1 MIFTYTPEPRVRYKI
16 DLSAMMADCEANYQR
31 LRRLLA
37 GVDGDETCILLD
49 GRDSSVVLRTREQT
63 PYTSLIEMS
72 VQESEPSPAW
82 LAAPTLMI
90 RLYHD
95 ARMAEV
101 VSFEGFRTAQLR
113 SDLSAALFHNDEK
126 AQWNGFLAEW
136 LRYCL
141 RHGLAGQ
148 SVLI

>member
-1 MIFTYTPEPRVRYKI
+1 
-16 DLSAMMADCEANYQR
+16 MMADCEANYQR
-31 LRRLLA
+31 LHRLLGGA
-37 GVDGDETCILLD
+37 ADNEICILLED
-49 GRDSSVVLRTREQT
+49 RDSSVVLRVSEKT
-63 PYTSLIEMS
+63 PYTSLVEMS
-72 VQESEPSPAW
+72 VQESEPRPAW
-82 LAAPTLMI
+82 LTAPTLLI

-101 VSFEGFRTAQLR
+101 VSFEGFRNAQLR
-113 SDLSAALFHNDEK
+113 SDSHGALFHNDEK

>member
-1 MIFTYTPEPRVRYKI
+1 MRYKV
-16 DLSAMMADCEANYQR
+16 DLQAMMADCEANY
-31 LRRLLA
+31 RRLQQLL
-37 GVDGDETCILLD
+37 VDDTDACILLE
-49 GRDSSVVLRTREQT
+49 GRDMGVVLRQRERT
-63 PYTSLIEMS
+63 PYTSLVEMS
-72 VQESEPSPAW
+72 AEGSEDLPPWMASPS
-82 LAAPTLMI
+82 LLI

-101 VSFEGFRTAQLR
+101 VSFAGVRRVR
-113 SDLSAALFHNDEK
+113 SRYTYPNDQMLHSDEK
-126 AQWNGFLAEW
+126 AQWNAYLADW

>member
-1 MIFTYTPEPRVRYKI
+1 MRYKI
-16 DLSAMMADCEANYQR
+16 DLPAMMADCEANYQS
-31 LRRLLA
+31 LQRLLA
-37 GVDGDETCILLD
+37 GADGCDACILLD
-49 GRDSSVVLRTREQT
+49 GRDSGVVLRVREQT
-63 PYTSLIEMS
+63 PYTSLVEMS
-72 VQESEPSPAW
+72 VQEGPATPAW
-82 LAAPTLMI
+82 LAAPTLLV

-101 VSFEGFRTAQLR
+101 VSFAGFRTAQLR
-113 SDLSAALFHNDEK
+113 GEAASRALFHNDEK
-126 AQWNGFLAEW
+126 VQWNGFLAEW

>member
-1 MIFTYTPEPRVRYKI
+1 MRYKI
-16 DLSAMMADCEANYQR
+16 DLPAMMADCEANYQS
-31 LRRLLA
+31 LQRLLA
-37 GVDGDETCILLD
+37 GADGCDACILLD
-49 GRDSSVVLRTREQT
+49 GRDSGVVLRVREQT
-63 PYTSLIEMS
+63 PYTSLVEMS
-72 VQESEPSPAW
+72 VQEGPEMPVW
-82 LAAPTLMI
+82 LAAPTLLI

-101 VSFEGFRTAQLR
+101 VSFAGFRTAQLR
-113 SDLSAALFHNDEK
+113 GEAASRALFHNDEK
-126 AQWNGFLAEW
+126 VQWNGFLAEW